1 MNGETHQGATMI
13 TRPPI
18 VVIMGHIDH
27 GKTTLLDFIRSS
39 NVAIGEAGHITQ
51 HIGAYEVERNGHRI
65 TFLDTPGHELFSRM
79 RERGARVADIAV
91 IVVAADE
98 GVKPQ
103 TAEAIRAAKE
113 AGIPFLVALNKI
125 DRPEADAN
133 RVKGELAEHDV
144 LVEGWGGNVPIAE
157 LSAKT
162 GAGVPELLDL
172 ILLASEMEELVA
184 SPDSAGSGVV
194 IESHRDRKRG
204 VVATLLIKNGT
215 IRKGDWIQSGAEY
228 ATIRVMENSDGNIIE
243 SVSFSSPVQVLG
255 FSLPPSVGDAF
266 QIYMGKKQAEEAAKR
281 SIVPAVVST
290 NVGEPV
296 VQEGGMVVPLIIK
309 ADVAGSREALEG
321 EITKVSSGLFVIKVL
336 RSDIGDIADDDVK
349 TASGLPGSI
358 IIGFKVKV
366 SSSAET
372 LAQRYGIT
380 IHTANIIYELLD
392 WFRIELERRIPKQRA
407 RTEIGALQVLRVF
420 KKEGKSIVFGGKVV
434 RGVVKKDAL
443 FEVKHGEE
451 VLGSGTITNVQQSKM
466 DVKEVAAGSECGIA
480 ATFSGRMIAG
490 DVIDI
495 FEEDEAQS

>member
-1 MNGETHQGATMI
+1 MNIETKQQAI
-13 TRPPI
+13 LVLRPPVI
-18 VVIMGHIDH
+18 VIMGHIDH

-39 NVAIGEAGHITQ
+39 NVVAGEAGHITQ
-51 HIGAYEVERNGHRI
+51 HIGAYEVERNGQRI
-65 TFLDTPGHELFSRM
+65 TFLDTPGHESFSRM

-113 AGIPFLVALNKI
+113 AGIPFLIALNKT
-125 DRPEADAN
+125 DKPEADVN

-144 LVEGWGGNVPIAE
+144 LVEGWGGNVPVAE

-172 ILLASEMEELVA
+172 ILLASEMEELTA
-184 SPDSAGSGVV
+184 SPDFAGSGVV

-215 IRKGDWIQSGAEY
+215 IHKGDWIQSGAEY
-228 ATIRVMENSDGNIIE
+228 ATIRVMENSEGKVIDLA
-243 SVSFSSPVQVLG
+243 SFSSPVQVLG

-266 QIYMGKKQAEEAAKR
+266 QIYADKKEAEETAKQ
-281 SIVPAVVST
+281 SIASAIVSMNGGELAVES
-290 NVGEPV
+290 GAI
-296 VQEGGMVVPLIIK
+296 MVPLIIK

-321 EITKVSSGLFVIKVL
+321 EIAKMGGELLVIKVL

-358 IIGFKVKV
+358 IVGFKVKV
-366 SSSAET
+366 SSSAQT
-372 LAQRYGIT
+372 LAQRYSIT

-392 WFRIELERRIPKQRA
+392 WLRIELDRRIPKERT
-407 RTEIGALQVLRVF
+407 RTEMGALQVLKVF
-420 KKEGKSIVFGGKVV
+420 KREGKSIVFGGKVV
-434 RGVVKKDAL
+434 RGAVKKDAL
-443 FEVKHGEE
+443 FEIKHGEE
-451 VLGSGTITNVQQSKM
+451 VLGTGAITNVQQSKM
-466 DVKEVAAGSECGIA
+466 DVKEVTAGSECGLA
-480 ATFSGRMIAG
+480 ATFSGKMVAG

-495 FEEDEAQS
+495 FEEHEA